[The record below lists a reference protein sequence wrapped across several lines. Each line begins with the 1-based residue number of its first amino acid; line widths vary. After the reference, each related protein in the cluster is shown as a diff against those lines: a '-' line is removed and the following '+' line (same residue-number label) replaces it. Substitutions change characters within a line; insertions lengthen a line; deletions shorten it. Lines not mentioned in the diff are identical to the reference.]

1 MIYIYILLSYIYIW
15 IWWVVYIAKLI
26 CNDLSFEFGRIRKVC
41 FKCPN
46 YTYIYIYPVVWVW
59 KWRIYHP
66 QKSKY
71 QLFTGKIMLILQWNF
86 PVCSLWNL
94 HFAKFVFFFYIHGHI
109 VNPLPSSPPHAA
121 MPPFGM
127 VYNPRRWIS
136 SVQFQP
142 NLEGNRCQHV
152 DFTILRNLDCG
163 N

>member
-1 MIYIYILLSYIYIW
+1 MIYIYIVILYIYVW
-15 IWWVVYIAKLI
+15 IWWVVSIANLI
-26 CNDLSFEFGRIRKVC
+26 CNDLSFEFGRIRKAC

-46 YTYIYIYPVVWVW
+46 YTYIYISSSVGLKMENLPPAKIQIPIVHRENHVDSPVEFSCFFFMKPTFCKVYV
-59 KWRIYHP
+59 
-66 QKSKY
+66 
-71 QLFTGKIMLILQWNF
+71 
-86 PVCSLWNL
+86 
-94 HFAKFVFFFYIHGHI
+94 FFYIHGHV